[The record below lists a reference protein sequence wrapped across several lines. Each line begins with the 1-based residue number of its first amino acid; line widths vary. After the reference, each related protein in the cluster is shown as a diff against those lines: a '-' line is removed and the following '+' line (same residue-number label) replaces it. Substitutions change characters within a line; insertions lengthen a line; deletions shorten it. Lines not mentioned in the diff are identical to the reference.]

1 MSMSGTST
9 STIAYYL
16 ALIGGILMIILGLL
30 GLIVD
35 FGGFLFR
42 WGFGFAYGSIIIL
55 VMGII
60 AVIGATS
67 VNTLAWTIVLIVVG
81 LVGGGLGGLLV
92 ALGGIFG
99 LNVLT
104 KKT

>member
-1 MSMSGTST
+1 
-9 STIAYYL
+9 
-16 ALIGGILMIILGLL
+16 MIILGLL
-30 GLIVD
+30 GLLVD

-42 WGFGFAYGSIIIL
+42 WGFGFAYGSIITL

-60 AVIGATS
+60 AVIGAKS
-67 VNTLAWTIVLIVVG
+67 VNTLVWAIVLIVVG

-92 ALGGIFG
+92 VLGGVFG
-99 LNVLT
+99 LINVLT